1 MIKKKSSKH
10 PIFYGILVPLL
21 ILIVGAASVYFWQM
35 RLQKPVEINM
45 AHHEHGLGSVSHT
58 DLHDHSPT
66 GVSCEA
72 ITAKETGGPT
82 RSFDMTAARTT
93 LQLDNGQTV
102 EAWTFNG
109 SAPGPE
115 LRVIEGDRVVV
126 TLHNKDIK
134 EGITLHWHGIN
145 VPCSQDG
152 VAGVTQD
159 AVHPGEQ
166 FTYTFIASAPGT
178 YWYHSHQMSSVQ
190 AKKGLLGSIIVEPR
204 ESAATLSPAK
214 EVNALYQRLD
224 SSLLLN
230 GSSKGLDVPAQA
242 GEQVRLRLTNGD
254 NETMNFSV
262 DGAPFQII
270 AMDGRDLHEPGLLKD
285 VTVPVGAGGRY
296 DLLIRLPESGKV
308 IVRNQSFEGLSMTLG
323 SGSMPERA
331 DARTMFSFAEYGTP
345 QEGDPLPTLKPDR
358 NFVLKLGQS
367 LFVKTINGHAFHE
380 IPPMSVKEGELV
392 SITLVHEG
400 GGDHPFHIHG
410 HTFRVMSRNGLPL
423 KGSPIYL
430 DTLLLKNGESYEVQL
445 KADNPG
451 LWMAHCH
458 NLGHASLGMT
468 MMMNYEG
475 ISTPFRVGTKS
486 GNLPDL

>member
-1 MIKKKSSKH
+1 MIRKKSPKR
-10 PIFYGILVPLL
+10 PIFYGVLLLL
-21 ILIVGAASVYFWQM
+21 ILFVGTASVYFWQF

-45 AHHEHGLGSVSHT
+45 AHHGHGSGSVSEA
-58 DLHDHSPT
+58 DMHDHSPK
-66 GVSCEA
+66 GISCES
-72 ITAKETGGPT
+72 ITAKETAGPT
-82 RSFDMTAARTT
+82 RKFDLTAARTA

-109 SAPGPE
+109 SSPGPE
-115 LRVIEGDRVVV
+115 LRVTEGDRVVV
-126 TLHNKDIK
+126 TLRNKDIQD
-134 EGITLHWHGIN
+134 GVTLHWHGIN

-152 VAGVTQD
+152 VAGVTQE

-166 FTYTFIASAPGT
+166 FTYVFVASAPGT

-204 ESAATLSPAK
+204 EKSAQLSTAK
-214 EVNALYQRLD
+214 EVNALYQRLN

-230 GSSKGLDVPAQA
+230 GSAKGLDVPGQA
-242 GEQVRLRLTNGD
+242 GERVRLRLTNGD

-262 DGAPFQII
+262 DGAPFRII
-270 AMDGRDLHEPGLLKD
+270 AMDGRDLHEPGLLER
-285 VTVPVGAGGRY
+285 VTIPVGAGQRY
-296 DLLIRLPESGKV
+296 DLLIQLPESGQV
-308 IVRNQSFEGLSMTLG
+308 IVRNQSGKSLSIALG
-323 SGSMPERA
+323 SGSVPQQTEGGA
-331 DARTMFSFAEYGTP
+331 MFSFVDYGTAL
-345 QEGDPLPTLKPDR
+345 QGDPIPTLKPDR

-367 LFVKTINGHAFHE
+367 LFVKTINGHSFHE
-380 IPPMSVKEGELV
+380 IPPMNVKEGELV
-392 SITLVHEG
+392 SIKLVHEG

-410 HTFRVMSRNGLPL
+410 HTFRVVSKNGIPL

-430 DTLLLKNGESYEVQL
+430 DTLLLKDGESYEVQL

-458 NLGHASLGMT
+458 NLGHASQGMT
-468 MMMNYEG
+468 MMMNYDG